1 MNNGS
6 VLLVEDEQIIA
17 MDLQESLEEMGYH
30 VLGPACNADEAL
42 ALARQHKPDMALLDI
57 MIEGPVDGIDTA
69 VELTQINI
77 PCVFLTAYSDS
88 HTLQRAAA
96 ISPYG
101 ILTKPVERPVLAV
114 TLEQTL
120 YKARLEAEL
129 RERHQRLASSEARL
143 RAVFMDNPDAILV
156 VDQQGAIV
164 NINPRTADLF
174 GYSEAE
180 LIGSPIEML
189 LPDQVRSQHVSH
201 RQAFTAHPQ
210 LRPMGAG
217 VALLARRAD
226 GAEFPVDVMLS
237 PMHSENQRLVIAI
250 VRDITERKKQ
260 EMQLNNTLREKD
272 TLLKEVYHRVKNNLQ
287 VIQSLL
293 NMERRSLVEE
303 SARIALADIAARVN
317 AMALVHEKLYQSGNL
332 SSLSLS
338 EYVRDL
344 VRQLQQSGTIDS
356 RRISVVMTVAETTM
370 GIDTAIPLG
379 LLINELVSNCIKHAF
394 PDQRQGRIT
403 ISISHDD
410 DKMALLIADNGVGL
424 PAGFDADKAASM
436 GLKLARSL
444 ARQLKGNMII
454 SSDAGARV
462 LVEMKQCWAA
472 DADVGA
478 GT

>member
-210 LRPMGAG
+210 LRPTRHCRPAG
-217 VALLARRAD
+217 RRTRGNRSTAAHRRPRVQRRRHRRFPLPTQRGPRRRRTARRCAPFAPRAPRCASCRTARRSADGSSSAAARTRASRRRAAARRQVALGPQTARTRAVSSR
-226 GAEFPVDVMLS
+226 GEKGL
-237 PMHSENQRLVIAI
+237 
-250 VRDITERKKQ
+250 
-260 EMQLNNTLREKD
+260 EM
-272 TLLKEVYHRVKNNLQ
+272 
-287 VIQSLL
+287 
-293 NMERRSLVEE
+293 
-303 SARIALADIAARVN
+303 
-317 AMALVHEKLYQSGNL
+317 
-332 SSLSLS
+332 
-338 EYVRDL
+338 
-344 VRQLQQSGTIDS
+344 
-356 RRISVVMTVAETTM
+356 
-370 GIDTAIPLG
+370 
-379 LLINELVSNCIKHAF
+379 
-394 PDQRQGRIT
+394 
-403 ISISHDD
+403 
-410 DKMALLIADNGVGL
+410 
-424 PAGFDADKAASM
+424 
-436 GLKLARSL
+436 
-444 ARQLKGNMII
+444 
-454 SSDAGARV
+454 
-462 LVEMKQCWAA
+462 
-472 DADVGA
+472 
-478 GT
+478 